1 MTDGLRF
8 VIAALAVYRVARM
21 IAAEDGPFD
30 AFSRARHRFGIETQA
45 TWWQRGF
52 ACIACISFWLGLF
65 VAALYGFG
73 LVQPWMEWVM
83 FGLALSCVSV
93 VLMRKV
99 G

>member
-1 MTDGLRF
+1 MDALRF
-8 VIAALAVYRVARM
+8 LVAALAVYRVARM

-30 AFSRARHRFGIETQA
+30 AFTRARRHFGIEKQE

-52 ACIACISFWLGLF
+52 ACIACISFWLGLL

-73 LVQPWMEWVM
+73 LVPAWLEWVM
-83 FGLALSCVSV
+83 VGLALSAVSV
-93 VLMRKV
+93 ILMRRV